1 MASVPQLVDDL
12 CEVLLPAAKAPSGP
26 RRGSRRKAKRGLKRV
41 AYDALFTG
49 LFQEEGRGLQP
60 GLPRLPV
67 RNRILML
74 SFDLRVGGLG
84 AEADRL
90 EELVEGLEAA
100 PRQPLAEL
108 GAVLELPKDIQDQNT
123 VIKFFEGRGLSVQE
137 VKEA

>member
-41 AYDALFTG
+41 AYDALFMG

-74 SFDLRVGGLG
+74 SFDLRVGPVSHSM
-84 AEADRL
+84 RP
-90 EELVEGLEAA
+90 EG
-100 PRQPLAEL
+100 
-108 GAVLELPKDIQDQNT
+108 
-123 VIKFFEGRGLSVQE
+123 S
-137 VKEA
+137 